1 MTSRAN
7 SSIVQLQQT
16 KRDQRGW
23 HLNGLENDLK
33 EYWHIQS
40 ESMVVLTHEVNRY
53 LSFDILSIS
62 SYSLQGKS
70 AGTNSQLF

>member
-1 MTSRAN
+1 MLRKLLTYKAN
-7 SSIVQLQQT
+7 SSILQLQQT

-23 HLNGLENDLK
+23 NLNGLENDLK

-40 ESMVVLTHEVNRY
+40 ESIVVLTHEVNRY

-62 SYSLQGKS
+62 
-70 AGTNSQLF
+70 F

>member
-1 MTSRAN
+1 MN

-53 LSFDILSIS
+53 LKFDALSIS